1 MCLAGTTNPEAEAMK
16 PFTGVSFFRHGE
28 KPEPALD
35 QDILAIVQVGRS
47 PALYV
52 VQVGANQLDVGAGRN
67 NLVHT
72 VLLYLHRSVLERA
85 VDSDTA

>member
-35 QDILAIVQVGRS
+35 QDILAIVQVGR
-47 PALYV
+47 
-52 VQVGANQLDVGAGRN
+52 
-67 NLVHT
+67 T
-72 VLLYLHRSVLERA
+72 VYHLTVYHLAVYHLAVCYLTVCLSVWGIGL
-85 VDSDTA
+85 